1 MYASHSIPSRPQRPS
16 MTNTESQF
24 REAFRTNEFYVE
36 VDGIPNPGVVKV
48 SGLSD
53 GSVEAL
59 DQPQGGSNIV
69 RKVPASIVKFEDLTI
84 ERYMTGD
91 QGDAEFKEWFQ
102 QSFPTLMMQTI
113 VLAVDRMYRVK
124 V

>member
-1 MYASHSIPSRPQRPS
+1 MA
-16 MTNTESQF
+16 NTESQF

-59 DQPQGGSNIV
+59 DQPQGG
-69 RKVPASIVKFEDLTI
+69 
-84 ERYMTGD
+84 
-91 QGDAEFKEWFQ
+91 
-102 QSFPTLMMQTI
+102 
-113 VLAVDRMYRVK
+113 
-124 V
+124 